1 MCAYVQAALSC
12 VCAHVFTCEWLAMC
26 LVAPHFVCLLV
37 CTHLGS
43 RCRGRGVLA
52 HTSKQHHELLLPA
65 YLKIETAEETRPHRA
80 LGEGWVEGGR
90 GMAQSPCPA
99 LSLSLYLPL
108 AQRSYQGYL
117 WGPDAAWS
125 LTQGG
130 RDKWVTECAAYLPI
144 PFSGNDGS
152 AGGCQVLG
160 RGVWRAPLC
169 SPPTVS
175 SRIWRDFTPRV
186 CIPFPRHSN

>member
-1 MCAYVQAALSC
+1 MKWYVPWPTSFPRGPACTSPCGLVQPNMDPKLLCGLMCRQLCPVF
-12 VCAHVFTCEWLAMC
+12 VNIHVLTCEWLAMC

-99 LSLSLYLPL
+99 LSLSLHLPL
-108 AQRSYQGYL
+108 AQRSFQGYL
-117 WGPDAAWS
+117 WGPDAWHGA
-125 LTQGG
+125 
-130 RDKWVTECAAYLPI
+130 
-144 PFSGNDGS
+144 
-152 AGGCQVLG
+152 
-160 RGVWRAPLC
+160 
-169 SPPTVS
+169 
-175 SRIWRDFTPRV
+175 
-186 CIPFPRHSN
+186 

>member
-1 MCAYVQAALSC
+1 MYQPMWPCAARHGPQVIMCAYVQAALSC
-12 VCAHVFTCEWLAMC
+12 VCEHTCTHLRAAGHVC

-99 LSLSLYLPL
+99 LSLSLHLPL
-108 AQRSYQGYL
+108 AQRSFQGYL
-117 WGPDAAWS
+117 WGPDAWHGA
-125 LTQGG
+125 
-130 RDKWVTECAAYLPI
+130 
-144 PFSGNDGS
+144 
-152 AGGCQVLG
+152 
-160 RGVWRAPLC
+160 
-169 SPPTVS
+169 
-175 SRIWRDFTPRV
+175 
-186 CIPFPRHSN
+186 